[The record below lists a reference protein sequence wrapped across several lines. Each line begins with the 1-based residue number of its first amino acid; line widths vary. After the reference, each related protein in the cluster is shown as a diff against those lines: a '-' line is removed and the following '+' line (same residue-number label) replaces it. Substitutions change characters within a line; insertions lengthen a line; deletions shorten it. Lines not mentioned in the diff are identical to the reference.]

1 MKNDLQRKRKSKN
14 PKIKNLTGVIPVL
27 GSLSDL
33 TNLKHTLIQAHT
45 LNVRII
51 IVVDTNGKE
60 ISSSMRSLVSANR
73 YSIEIIIGDFSGPGQ
88 ARNAGLKRVKT
99 NYVAFWDADDLV
111 KIENILKE
119 MNSIEGDF
127 EFLVGSYTIVNSK
140 TGRKT
145 AIKNRRYF
153 WKIQLILKPGL
164 WRIVFATDCVRQNT
178 FGTSRMGEDQVF
190 LCKSEIFTSKNK
202 ILSKLLFYDYHLHLS
217 NQLTNQ
223 RNRFVH
229 LNQSINEIFNV
240 YSIKPAAQKKYI
252 FLVIAKLKFTLYKN
266 SFRLGKKS

>member
-1 MKNDLQRKRKSKN
+1 
-14 PKIKNLTGVIPVL
+14 
-27 GSLSDL
+27 
-33 TNLKHTLIQAHT
+33 
-45 LNVRII
+45 
-51 IVVDTNGKE
+51 
-60 ISSSMRSLVSANR
+60 
-73 YSIEIIIGDFSGPGQ
+73 
-88 ARNAGLKRVKT
+88 
-99 NYVAFWDADDLV
+99 
-111 KIENILKE
+111 
-119 MNSIEGDF
+119 
-127 EFLVGSYTIVNSK
+127 
-140 TGRKT
+140 
-145 AIKNRRYF
+145 
-153 WKIQLILKPGL
+153 L
-164 WRIVFATDCVRQNT
+164 WRIVFATDRVIQNT
-178 FGTSRMGEDQVF
+178 FGTSKMGEDQVF